1 MPCAP
6 QVGTVLRELQQKLG
20 AGQEIENAS
29 PAGNLYAQK
38 SHSPSKEAEQIPIV
52 NPLGVMLRTTQTAG
66 SGAAEWA
73 RAPRGRG
80 GRTRLPWPEHL
91 HTSDEAQARDLLPC
105 LFQRPCL
112 IPDIPC
118 PRQLHFHLFNVSRY
132 IPASTCPKPKAAISK
147 WQWGHW
153 EPPNNETHKQ
163 TQRLTGKLQPGR
175 CMDLVSF
182 GTSGVAHAWHSLAVA
197 KSSLAGG
204 SGGSAPASVPTCRGH
219 SVCLML
225 TRSHPPRCLGR
236 VTGRKAAPGLSA
248 LLGIATHDCVT

>member
-1 MPCAP
+1 MESCSGQPKLLA
-6 QVGTVLRELQQKLG
+6 QELQNG
-20 AGQEIENAS
+20 HEHQEGLPV
-29 PAGNLYAQK
+29 PAVPG
-38 SHSPSKEAEQIPIV
+38 
-52 NPLGVMLRTTQTAG
+52 
-66 SGAAEWA
+66 
-73 RAPRGRG
+73 G

-105 LFQRPCL
+105 LFQHPCL

-118 PRQLHFHLFNVSRY
+118 PRQLHVHLFNVSRY
-132 IPASTCPKPKAAISK
+132 IPPVPNRRQQSK

-225 TRSHPPRCLGR
+225 TQSHPPRCLGR

-248 LLGIATHDCVT
+248 LLGIAARDCVT